1 MRNWHAF
8 PAGRC
13 HLLTATTAGT
23 AAQAS
28 EQVHD
33 ERTQDGVGRHH
44 DRTGHARPLRRCAVI
59 LGAIARFLSGVAA
72 NIRAASLP
80 EPAPEPFLRLR
91 HAQTCEIL
99 SSRCERWGRLD
110 PAQMRRLEWFMHDWR
125 EGRSMPVA
133 PLLFRFVARL
143 RHAAVLEGHEGEIL
157 LRSGFRTRKTN
168 EKPRRAG
175 MGAATNSLHLRAKA
189 ADISLP
195 GLRQAHLATRHG
207 GQHWAAS
214 APIPASCMSTP
225 TARATEPGDRVNSRT
240 GSRLELGDPPCVP
253 ASALSRSARP

>member
-13 HLLTATTAGT
+13 HLLAATTAGT
-23 AAQAS
+23 AVQAS
-28 EQVHD
+28 EQVQD

-59 LGAIARFLSGVAA
+59 LGAIAGFLSGVAA

-110 PAQMRRLEWFMHDWR
+110 PAQMRRLEWFMRDWR

-133 PLLFRFVARL
+133 PLLLRFVARL

-168 EKPRRAG
+168 EKPCRAG
-175 MGAATNSLHLRAKA
+175 MGPRLGRDELAAPASIGGR
-189 ADISLP
+189 
-195 GLRQAHLATRHG
+195 HLASGT
-207 GQHWAAS
+207 AAS
-214 APIPASCMSTP
+214 TP
-225 TARATEPGDRVNSRT
+225 GHTAWRTALGGVGPYPGYLHVDT
-240 GSRLELGDPPCVP
+240 G
-253 ASALSRSARP
+253 RPRH